1 MSPTSVPHVL
11 VIILPQPCISPEG
24 LLQDHALFFQP
35 HLSGLCCL
43 ALPSI
48 HHRRGKFYEKTNQ
61 QLSNEQDPSVIQR
74 SRVTEGDVWHVTGQG
89 MR

>member
-1 MSPTSVPHVL
+1 MNPVSITHVL

-48 HHRRGKFYEKTNQ
+48 HHGCGKFYEKTHQ
-61 QLSNEQDPSVIQR
+61 QLSNEQDLLVIQG
-74 SRVTEGDVWHVTGQG
+74 SRVMEGGVWHVTGKG
-89 MR
+89 IR